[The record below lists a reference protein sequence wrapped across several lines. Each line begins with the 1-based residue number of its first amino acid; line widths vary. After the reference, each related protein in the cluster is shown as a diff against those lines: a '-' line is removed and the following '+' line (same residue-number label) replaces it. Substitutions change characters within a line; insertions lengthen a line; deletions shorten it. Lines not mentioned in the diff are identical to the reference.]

1 MKLKISQLTN
11 FPTFFSKIK
20 SQKLPFKIS
29 YKLSILALE
38 IEKHVNFYQ
47 EQFRGLILE
56 YSEKDK
62 DGNPVSTEDGNGVK
76 LAKETL
82 NEAYAKLEELGSLEA
97 EIPDTK
103 FSLEDFDGVELTPEE
118 IMVIMPFIE
127 G

>member
-29 YKLSILALE
+29 YKLSMLALE
-38 IEKHVNFYQ
+38 IEKHVSFYQ

-62 DGNPVSTEDGNGVK
+62 DGNPIPTEEGNGVK
-76 LAKETL
+76 IAKETF
-82 NEAYAKLEELGSLEA
+82 NEVYAKLEELESLEA

-103 FSLEDFDGVELTPEE
+103 FSLEDFNGVELTPEE

-127 G
+127 E

>member
-20 SQKLPFKIS
+20 SQKLPFKTS

-38 IEKHVNFYQ
+38 IEKHVSFYQ
-47 EQFRGLILE
+47 EQFRELILE

-62 DGNPVSTEDGNGVK
+62 DGNPIHTEDGNGVK
-76 LAKETL
+76 LAQETL
-82 NEAYAKLEELGSLEA
+82 NEAYVKLEELGSLEA

-103 FSLEDFDGVELTPEE
+103 FYLEDFNGIELTPEE

-127 G
+127 E